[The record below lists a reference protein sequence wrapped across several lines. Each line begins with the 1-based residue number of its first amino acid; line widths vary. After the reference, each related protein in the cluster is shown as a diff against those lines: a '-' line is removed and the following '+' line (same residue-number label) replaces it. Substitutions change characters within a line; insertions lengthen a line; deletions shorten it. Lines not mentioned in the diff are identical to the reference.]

1 MTRIHNE
8 NPYSSVVLPALNLIR
23 EVRDR
28 NTATWALFRAAI
40 AIQRDGEE
48 QLASSKDPF
57 GAGPFNYKKLPAGF
71 RLTSQFN
78 FRGKQV
84 ELRVGPAL

>member
-1 MTRIHNE
+1 MT
-8 NPYSSVVLPALNLIR
+8 S
-23 EVRDR
+23 VRDAR
-28 NTATWALFRAAI
+28 DRSTTRWALFRAAI

-57 GAGPFNYKKLPAGF
+57 GAGPFKYEKLPAGF

-84 ELRVGPAL
+84 ELRVGPAASK